1 MNVILLVIVFISVLF
16 INAESENT
24 TQAKQESSSL
34 GYEFVD
40 NYDAINDFSRDW
52 HDFQISLISSDQ
64 IGCFIY

>member
-1 MNVILLVIVFISVLF
+1 MNIILSAIVFISVLF

-40 NYDAINDFSRDW
+40 NYDVIDDFSKDW
-52 HDFQISLISSDQ
+52 HDFKMSLVSNEQ
-64 IGCFIY
+64 IGCFVR